1 MRVLITGSSGLI
13 GTALREE
20 LERRR
25 HDVTRVV
32 RGPAGDRQVSWDIE
46 RGTIDSSGLEGH
58 DTAVHLA
65 GESIA
70 GVWTQE
76 KKRRIRDSRT
86 KGTRLFAS
94 ALARLRSPPHT
105 LLSMSGINIY
115 GNREFSEPITE
126 AASQG
131 SGFLADVVR
140 SWEAGTEDAERA
152 GIRVIHARAAPV
164 LSDRGGSLAVQLP
177 IFKLGLGA
185 TFGSGDQPWSWI
197 ALDDLIQAQLFTIDN
212 TELRG
217 AVNCAS
223 PGAVTNAEATQ
234 AIAKAVHRPAF
245 LRIPAFAARLAP
257 GGMADEL
264 LLGGARVVP
273 AKLLEAGFEFRYP
286 DLKGALRAILS

>member
-1 MRVLITGSSGLI
+1 MRFLITGSSGLI
-13 GTALREE
+13 GTALRDE
-20 LERRR
+20 LKRRG
-25 HDVTRVV
+25 HDATRVV
-32 RGPAGDRQVSWDIE
+32 RGRAGDGQVSWDIE
-46 RGTIDSSGLEGH
+46 RGTIDTSGLEGH
-58 DTAVHLA
+58 DVAVHLA

-70 GVWTQE
+70 GVWTRE
-76 KKRRIRDSRT
+76 KKRRIRESRE

-94 ALARLRSPPHT
+94 ALARLSSPPHS

-115 GNREFSEPITE
+115 GHRDFSEPITE
-126 AASQG
+126 ASSQG
-131 SGFLADVVR
+131 RGFLADVVR

-185 TFGSGDQPWSWI
+185 TFGSGEQPWSWI
-197 ALDDLIQAQLFTIDN
+197 ALDDLVQAQLFAIDN
-212 TELRG
+212 AELRG
-217 AVNCAS
+217 PLNCAA
-223 PGAVTNAEATQ
+223 PGAVTNAQATQ
-234 AIAKAVHRPAF
+234 AIANAVHRPAF

-273 AKLLEAGFEFRYP
+273 EKLLDAGFEFRYP
-286 DLKGALRAILS
+286 DLRGALRAILA